1 MQRWTW
7 TPASSRA
14 GVGSKAAAAAAAP
27 VQVYE
32 VTLRPAAG
40 GSVAALEWLVEM
52 YRTGEDGGY
61 LLRGRLVRVHATAVF
76 VAPLVT

>member
-1 MQRWTW
+1 MQRWIW

-32 VTLRPAAG
+32 VTLRPAAR

-61 LLRGRLVRVHATAVF
+61 LLRGRLVRVHARPF
-76 VAPLVT
+76 LSRPW